1 MKQLIRSICGQHRG
15 RGCRSSGS
23 MFLFLWQE
31 SLHMAHCLPGLVNI
45 QKHTKTME
53 HYNFSWLNQL
63 FLWPFSISMLVYQRV
78 NVFIFPKL
86 SKGGGSK
93 PINYNKDPEKLAI
106 LGHTGGFDQSHIGWN
121 YIIIWIIEFSSC
133 YKHIYNID
141 DWLVVWNMAFIF
153 HSVWKFIIP
162 TDKLIFFRGVGIPPT
177 RLLLTIISHFIT
189 I

>member
-1 MKQLIRSICGQHRG
+1 MKQLIRSIWGQHRG

-31 SLHMAHCLPGLVNI
+31 SLHIALFTRPG
-45 QKHTKTME
+45 KHTKTME
-53 HYNFSWLNQL
+53 NYNFSWLNQL
-63 FLWPFSISMLVYQRV
+63 FLWSFSISMLVYQRV

-121 YIIIWIIEFSSC
+121 YIII
-133 YKHIYNID
+133 
-141 DWLVVWNMAFIF
+141 
-153 HSVWKFIIP
+153 
-162 TDKLIFFRGVGIPPT
+162 
-177 RLLLTIISHFIT
+177 
-189 I
+189 